1 MITPSNLTDGNN
13 NKKEVEQILIYEKDN
28 KNKNYVKK
36 INIKS
41 QISERDKNSKIEKR
55 RMNLVEENNNE
66 IHSLITMN
74 NNTYLNKVKGIN
86 INTPKKRMIKCY
98 LSPKCNNSQVF
109 NNFYSINMGGS
120 LNSGVKVINVYKK

>member
-1 MITPSNLTDGNN
+1 MA
-13 NKKEVEQILIYEKDN
+13 EKDN